1 MMPFLAKGDC
11 VLKQETG
18 LFLFLFFFRETHV
31 TTIHLSSLDVSCFGF
46 ILVVQALL
54 SVYM

>member
-1 MMPFLAKGDC
+1 MPFLAKGDC